1 MMVESTDCRD
11 DALDERFAGLEQRE
25 LPGDL
30 TLIVASSRRSRRLGL
45 AKLGGLPAGYGLLL
59 APCRSVHTVAMRF
72 ALDLVWLDRDE
83 RPVRVDMGVSP
94 RRLRSCLRARSVIE
108 TAAGEGARFRAALA
122 DR

>member
-1 MMVESTDCRD
+1 MTLEGDDCRD
-11 DALDERFAGLEQRE
+11 DPLDERFAGLAQRP
-25 LPGDL
+25 LPGGL

-45 AKLGGLPAGYGLLL
+45 ARLDGLPAGYGLLL

-83 RPVRVDMGVSP
+83 RPVGLDVAVPP

-108 TAAGEGARFRAALA
+108 SAAGDGARFRSALEG
-122 DR
+122 R